1 MSLNP
6 KLIIKK
12 TLPPQIMKLNCS
24 IQFSFHHSCFSY
36 HSSCTFLRAATWC
49 SGLEELRN
57 IYFLTQGFGVVFF
70 FPVDIKL
77 PGWNDPLDP
86 SSKTLSLDQTL
97 IAEYSLYFLNF
108 QDQNLCQR
116 RVKHCRTLP
125 GNFYSHQKPVS
136 YRHFFSVSFLNNCIP
151 PQ

>member
-1 MSLNP
+1 MNAVDNRFSL
-6 KLIIKK
+6 KLKVVVCVFKSKTNNKK

-70 FPVDIKL
+70 F
-77 PGWNDPLDP
+77 
-86 SSKTLSLDQTL
+86 SSRHKTTRREWSFTSFFQNTKSRSNTDCWIQFVFSQFSRPKSLSEKGKTLQNFTRQ
-97 IAEYSLYFLNF
+97 FL
-108 QDQNLCQR
+108 
-116 RVKHCRTLP
+116 
-125 GNFYSHQKPVS
+125 
-136 YRHFFSVSFLNNCIP
+136 
-151 PQ
+151 